1 MLIMFFDLP
10 SQPQF
15 ENPSYRIR
23 YAAAVSPAS
32 LFISDRQ
39 RVDTAYIYVFES
51 YDRKTNNSSLNNSN
65 GMKRENKIIFWTTF
79 FYFRL
84 LRILNFYCHCNS
96 AT

>member
-1 MLIMFFDLP
+1 MFFDLP

-39 RVDTAYIYVFES
+39 RVDYAYIYVFKS
-51 YDRKTNNSSLNNSN
+51 YDRKTNNASLNNSN

-79 FYFRL
+79 FLFSTFKDLYS
-84 LRILNFYCHCNS
+84 HCNS
-96 AT
+96 VT